1 MKAFRALSVAT
12 ALVTY
17 ALVVLGGVVRVS
29 GSGLGCPD
37 WPLCHGRLLPP
48 LDVHAIIEYSHRTTA
63 SLTSILV
70 VLTAVVAWVV
80 WRKRRDIVIPATV
93 AVVLLVVQVVLGAIT
108 VRFELPPMIV
118 LAHLATAMAL
128 LAAVC
133 VTAVAACLPE
143 NVSNAR
149 IAQER
154 LKRSYGTFRA
164 TRVRRRP
171 ERGSR
176 GATPRRLARGAAG
189 GTYLLILSGSLVVGS
204 GASSSCSAW
213 PLCGGGFS
221 LAFDGYPAIQL
232 LHRGLAAAV
241 GLLII
246 VSLLA
251 LLNRYREERA
261 VRATVALTLA
271 ALAFQIAVGAAVV
284 TLHLPAALRG
294 LHLAL
299 ASAVWTGTV
308 VLAVI
313 ADRLPAAGGSVGV
326 TDTAHRPP
334 RPTRE
339 VVLDYVSLAK
349 PRIIPLLLI
358 TALGGMMMAERGWPS
373 TILVVL
379 TLLGGALAAAGAG
392 AINCWIDRDLDGAM
406 LRTRRRPL
414 PDGRIAPGHA
424 LLFGIALGLAAFVLL
439 AFWVNV
445 LAATL
450 AISGLLFYV
459 FVYTLW
465 LKRWT
470 VQNIVIGGAAGAV
483 PPVVGWAAVTHRVD
497 LTAVYLFAV
506 IFLWTPPHFWAL
518 ALRLKG
524 DYARAQVPM
533 LPVVRGEAV
542 ARRQILVYTVLLVGV
557 TLAVVVT
564 GALGLLYLAG
574 AVVLGGAFIALALV
588 NLRSQRQRWSRLL
601 FDYSIA
607 YLGLLFA
614 VMVADRMIGRV

>member
-1 MKAFRALSVAT
+1 MRAYRVLSVAT
-12 ALVTY
+12 AVVTY

-48 LDVHAIIEYSHRTTA
+48 LDLHAIIEYSHRTTA
-63 SLTSILV
+63 SLTSVLV
-70 VLTAVVAWVV
+70 VLTAAVAWLA
-80 WRKRRDIVIPATV
+80 WRKRRDIVIPATI
-93 AVVLLVVQVVLGAIT
+93 ALGLLIVQVVLGAIT
-108 VRFELPPMIV
+108 VRLELPPMIV

-128 LAAVC
+128 LGAVC
-133 VTAVAACLPE
+133 VTAVAALTPAPAGT
-143 NVSNAR
+143 VD
-149 IAQER
+149 
-154 LKRSYGTFRA
+154 RSSIRWT
-164 TRVRRRP
+164 
-171 ERGSR
+171 
-176 GATPRRLARGAAG
+176 LLAAG
-189 GTYLLILSGSLVVGS
+189 GTYLLIISGSLVVGS
-204 GASSSCSAW
+204 GASGTCDAW

-221 LAFDGYPAIQL
+221 FGFDGLPAIQL
-232 LHRGLAAAV
+232 LHRGIAAV
-241 GLLII
+241 IGLLIVFSL
-246 VSLLA
+246 VSVLA
-251 LLNRYREERA
+251 RHRRQPA

-271 ALAFQIAVGAAVV
+271 ALGFQIAVGAAVV
-284 TLHLPAALRG
+284 TLRLPAALRG

-299 ASAVWTGTV
+299 ASAVWAGTV
-308 VLAVI
+308 ILAVI
-313 ADRLPAAGGSVGV
+313 VQRLSPHPALPQRGREIDVV
-326 TDTAHRPP
+326 RRPA
-334 RPTRE
+334 RD

-373 TILVVL
+373 TGLVVL

-392 AINCWIDRDLDGAM
+392 AINCWIDRDIDSEM

-414 PDGRIAPGHA
+414 PDGRIAPGNA
-424 LLFGIALGLAAFVLL
+424 LLFGIVLGLLAFVLL
-439 AFWVNV
+439 AFWVNA

-465 LKRWT
+465 LKRST
-470 VQNIVIGGAAGAV
+470 VQNIVIGGAAGAI

-518 ALRLKG
+518 ALRLRG
-524 DYARAQVPM
+524 DYARAKVPM
-533 LPVVRGEAV
+533 LPVVRGEAA
-542 ARRQILVYTVLLVGV
+542 ARRQIVVYTLVLVAV
-557 TLAVVVT
+557 SLAIVLT
-564 GALGLLYLAG
+564 G
-574 AVVLGGAFIALALV
+574 VLGTIYLLGAALLGAGFIALAIV
-588 NLRSQRQRWSRLL
+588 NLRAQRQRWSRVL

-614 VMVADRMIGRV
+614 VMVADRMIGKV

>member
-1 MKAFRALSVAT
+1 MKGFRALSVAT
-12 ALVTY
+12 AVATY

-37 WPLCHGRLLPP
+37 WPLCHGRVLPP
-48 LDVHAIIEYSHRTTA
+48 LDLHAIIEYSHRTAA
-63 SLTSILV
+63 SLTSTLV
-70 VLTAVVAWVV
+70 VLTAAVAWMA
-80 WRKRRDIVIPATV
+80 WRNRRDLVVPATL
-93 AVVLLVVQVVLGAIT
+93 AVSLLAVQVVLGAIT
-108 VRFELPPMIV
+108 VRLELPPMIV

-128 LAAVC
+128 LGAVC
-133 VTAVAACLPE
+133 VTAVASLMPMPAQPADAQ
-143 NVSNAR
+143 SAR
-149 IAQER
+149 R
-154 LKRSYGTFRA
+154 
-164 TRVRRRP
+164 
-171 ERGSR
+171 
-176 GATPRRLARGAAG
+176 ARGAAG
-189 GTYLLILSGSLVVGS
+189 GTYLLILTGSLVVGS
-204 GASSSCSAW
+204 GASGACDAW
-213 PLCGGGFS
+213 PLCGGGFR
-221 LAFDGYPAIQL
+221 LAIEGSPAIQL
-232 LHRGLAAAV
+232 LHRGVAAV
-241 GLLII
+241 IGLL
-246 VSLLA
+246 VVMSLLSVLA
-251 LLNRYREERA
+251 RHRRQPA

-271 ALAFQIAVGAAVV
+271 ALAFQVAVGAAVV
-284 TLHLPAALRG
+284 TLHLPAVLRG

-299 ASAVWTGTV
+299 ASAVWSGTV
-308 VLAVI
+308 ILAVI
-313 ADRLPAAGGSVGV
+313 ASRLPPAEQPLEIRDASRSAG
-326 TDTAHRPP
+326 RPV
-334 RPTRE
+334 RD

-373 TILVVL
+373 TGLVLL

-392 AINCWIDRDLDGAM
+392 AINCWIDRDLDREM

-414 PDGRIAPGHA
+414 PDGRIAPSHA
-424 LLFGIALGLAAFVLL
+424 LIFGIGLGLAAFLVL

-483 PPVVGWAAVTHRVD
+483 PPMVGWAAVTHRLD
-497 LTAVYLFAV
+497 LTALYLFAI

-518 ALRLKG
+518 ALRLRG
-524 DYARAQVPM
+524 DYARAGVPM
-533 LPVVRGEAV
+533 LPVVRGESA
-542 ARRQILVYTVLLVGV
+542 ARRQILFYTLILVAV
-557 TLAVVVT
+557 TLAVVLT

-574 AVVLGGAFIALALV
+574 AGVLGGLFIALAV
-588 NLRSQRQRWSRLL
+588 ANLRTRRQRWSRLL

-614 VMVADRMIGRV
+614 VMVADRMIGRL

>member
-37 WPLCHGRLLPP
+37 WPLCHGRVLPP
-48 LDVHAIIEYSHRTTA
+48 LDLHAIIEYSHRTTA
-63 SLTSILV
+63 SLTSALI
-70 VLTAVVAWVV
+70 VLTAVVAWLA

-93 AVVLLVVQVVLGAIT
+93 ALVLLVVQVVLGAIT
-108 VRFELPPMIV
+108 VRLELPPMIV

-133 VTAVAACLPE
+133 VTAVAAIVPRP
-143 NVSNAR
+143 AR
-149 IAQER
+149 A
-154 LKRSYGTFRA
+154 A
-164 TRVRRRP
+164 D
-171 ERGSR
+171 RGLV
-176 GATPRRLARGAAG
+176 RLARGAAG

-204 GASSSCSAW
+204 GASSSCNAW

-221 LAFDGYPAIQL
+221 LTFDGYPAIQL

-241 GLLII
+241 GLLIL
-246 VSLLA
+246 VSLLT

-261 VRATVALTLA
+261 VRAAVALTLA
-271 ALAFQIAVGAAVV
+271 ALAFQVAVGAAVV
-284 TLHLPAALRG
+284 TLRLPAALRG

-299 ASAVWTGTV
+299 AGAVWVGTV

-326 TDTAHRPP
+326 TDAARRPP
-334 RPTRE
+334 RPARE

-373 TILVVL
+373 TSLVVL

-392 AINCWIDRDLDGAM
+392 AINCWIDRDLDGEM

-414 PDGRIAPGHA
+414 PDGRIAPSHA
-424 LLFGIALGLAAFVLL
+424 LLFGIALGLAAFLLL

-459 FVYTLW
+459 FIYTLW
-465 LKRWT
+465 LKRTT

-497 LTAVYLFAV
+497 LTAIYLFAV

-524 DYARAQVPM
+524 DYARAHVPM
-533 LPVVRGEAV
+533 LPVVRGDAV
-542 ARRQILVYTVLLVGV
+542 ARRQILLYTVVLVAV

-564 GALGLLYLAG
+564 GALGQLYLAG
-574 AVVLGGAFIALALV
+574 AVVLGGVFIALAFV

-614 VMVADRMIGRV
+614 VMVADRMIGRL

>member
-1 MKAFRALSVAT
+1 MKAFRVLSVAT
-12 ALVTY
+12 AVVTY

-48 LDVHAIIEYSHRTTA
+48 LDLHAIIEYSHRTTA
-63 SLTSILV
+63 SLTSVLV
-70 VLTAVVAWVV
+70 VLTAAVAFVA
-80 WRKRRDIVIPATV
+80 WRKRRDLVIPA
-93 AVVLLVVQVVLGAIT
+93 AIALGLLVVQVVLGAIT
-108 VRFELPPMIV
+108 VRLELPPMIV

-133 VTAVAACLPE
+133 VTAVAALMP
-143 NVSNAR
+143 
-149 IAQER
+149 
-154 LKRSYGTFRA
+154 T
-164 TRVRRRP
+164 P
-171 ERGSR
+171 SR
-176 GATPRRLARGAAG
+176 GVDRVAMRRTLLAAG
-189 GTYLLILSGSLVVGS
+189 GTYLLIISGSLVVGS
-204 GASSSCSAW
+204 GASWSCDAW
-213 PLCGGGFS
+213 PLCGGGFNF
-221 LAFDGYPAIQL
+221 AFDGLPAIQL
-232 LHRGLAAAV
+232 LHRGIAAV
-241 GLLII
+241 IGLLI
-246 VSLLA
+246 VSSLVSVLA
-251 LLNRYREERA
+251 RHRRQPA

-271 ALAFQIAVGAAVV
+271 ALAFQVAVGAAVV
-284 TLHLPAALRG
+284 TLRLPAALRG

-299 ASAVWTGTV
+299 ASAVWAGTV
-308 VLAVI
+308 ILAVI
-313 ADRLPAAGGSVGV
+313 VGRVSPHPTLPQRGREMDVV
-326 TDTAHRPP
+326 RRPA
-334 RPTRE
+334 RD

-373 TILVVL
+373 TGLVVL

-392 AINCWIDRDLDGAM
+392 AINCWIDRDIDGEM

-424 LLFGIALGLAAFVLL
+424 LLFGIVLGLISFVLL

-465 LKRWT
+465 LKRST
-470 VQNIVIGGAAGAV
+470 VQNIVIGGAAGAI

-518 ALRLKG
+518 ALRLRG
-524 DYARAQVPM
+524 DYARAKVPM
-533 LPVVRGEAV
+533 LPVVHGDAA
-542 ARRQILVYTVLLVGV
+542 ARRQIVGYTLVLVAM
-557 TLAVVVT
+557 TLAVVLT
-564 GALGLLYLAG
+564 GVLGTIYLLGAALLGGGFITL
-574 AVVLGGAFIALALV
+574 AVVNLLA
-588 NLRSQRQRWSRLL
+588 RRQRWSRVL

-614 VMVADRMIGRV
+614 VMVADRMIGKV

>member
-12 ALVTY
+12 AIVTY

-48 LDVHAIIEYSHRTTA
+48 LDLHSIIEYSHRTTA
-63 SLTSILV
+63 SLASALIV
-70 VLTAVVAWVV
+70 VTALVAWLAL
-80 WRKRRDIVIPATV
+80 RRRRDILIPASV
-93 AVVLLVVQVVLGAIT
+93 AAGLLGVQVVLGAIT
-108 VRFELPPMIV
+108 VVLELPPIIV

-133 VTAVAACLPE
+133 VTAVATIVP
-143 NVSNAR
+143 
-149 IAQER
+149 
-154 LKRSYGTFRA
+154 RA
-164 TRVRRRP
+164 P
-171 ERGSR
+171 GGSDR
-176 GATPRRLARGAAG
+176 GAVRLARAAAG

-204 GASSSCSAW
+204 GASGSCNAW

-232 LHRGLAAAV
+232 LHRGLAAAIGV
-241 GLLII
+241 LII
-246 VSLLA
+246 VSLVA
-251 LLNRYREERA
+251 LLKRYHDERA

-271 ALAFQIAVGAAVV
+271 ALAFQVAVGAAVV

-299 ASAVWTGTV
+299 AGAVWAGTV

-313 ADRLPAAGGSVGV
+313 AGRLPATGAPVSVV
-326 TDTAHRPP
+326 DVARRSP
-334 RPTRE
+334 RPARE
-339 VVLDYVSLAK
+339 IVLDYVSLAK

-358 TALGGMMMAERGWPS
+358 TALGGMMMAQRGWPS
-373 TILVVL
+373 TGLVVL

-392 AINCWIDRDLDGAM
+392 AINCWIDRDLDGEM

-414 PDGRIAPGHA
+414 PDGRIAPSHA
-424 LLFGIALGLAAFVLL
+424 LLFGIALGLAAFLVL
-439 AFWVNV
+439 AFLVNV

-459 FVYTLW
+459 FIYTLW

-497 LTAVYLFAV
+497 LTAIYLFAV

-542 ARRQILVYTVLLVGV
+542 ARRQILLYTVVLVAV

-574 AVVLGGAFIALALV
+574 AVVLGGVFIALAV
-588 NLRSQRQRWSRLL
+588 ATLRSRRQRWSRLL

-614 VMVADRMIGRV
+614 VMVADRMIGRL

>member
-1 MKAFRALSVAT
+1 MKAFRALSVAA

-48 LDVHAIIEYSHRTTA
+48 LDLHAIIEYSHRTTA
-63 SLTSILV
+63 TLASALI
-70 VLTAVVAWVV
+70 VLMAVVAWLAL
-80 WRKRRDIVIPATV
+80 RKRRDIVIPSMV
-93 AVVLLVVQVVLGAIT
+93 ALGLLLVQVVLGAIT
-108 VRFELPPMIV
+108 VRLELPPMIV

-128 LAAVC
+128 LGAVC
-133 VTAVAACLPE
+133 VTAVAACLPD
-143 NVSNAR
+143 VSNAR
-149 IAQER
+149 IA
-154 LKRSYGTFRA
+154 LK
-164 TRVRRRP
+164 
-171 ERGSR
+171 RGSR
-176 GATPRRLARGAAG
+176 GPTPRPLASAGRPARLAAA

-204 GASSSCSAW
+204 GASGACNAW

-232 LHRGLAAAV
+232 LHRGLAAAIGV
-241 GLLII
+241 LII
-246 VSLLA
+246 VSLVA
-251 LLNRYREERA
+251 LLRRYREERA

-271 ALAFQIAVGAAVV
+271 ALAFQVAVGASVV

-299 ASAVWTGTV
+299 ASAVWAGTV
-308 VLAVI
+308 VLAVL
-313 ADRLPAAGGSVGV
+313 ASRLPLAGEPVGYV
-326 TDTAHRPP
+326 SEARPVR
-334 RPTRE
+334 RPARD

-373 TILVVL
+373 TGLVVL
-379 TLLGGALAAAGAG
+379 TLAGGALAAAGAG

-414 PDGRIAPGHA
+414 PDGRIAPSHA
-424 LLFGIALGLAAFVLL
+424 LLFGIALGLAAFILL

-470 VQNIVIGGAAGAV
+470 VQNIVI
-483 PPVVGWAAVTHRVD
+483 
-497 LTAVYLFAV
+497 
-506 IFLWTPPHFWAL
+506 
-518 ALRLKG
+518 
-524 DYARAQVPM
+524 
-533 LPVVRGEAV
+533 
-542 ARRQILVYTVLLVGV
+542 RR
-557 TLAVVVT
+557 
-564 GALGLLYLAG
+564 
-574 AVVLGGAFIALALV
+574 
-588 NLRSQRQRWSRLL
+588 
-601 FDYSIA
+601 
-607 YLGLLFA
+607 
-614 VMVADRMIGRV
+614 

>member
-1 MKAFRALSVAT
+1 MKAFRLLTVAA

-48 LDVHAIIEYSHRTTA
+48 LNLHAIIEYSHRTTA
-63 SLTSILV
+63 SLASALI
-70 VLTAVVAWVV
+70 VLTAAVALLA
-80 WRKRRDIVIPATV
+80 WRKRRDIVIPAMV
-93 AVVLLVVQVVLGAIT
+93 ALGLLVAQVVLGAIT
-108 VRFELPPMIV
+108 VRLELPPMIV

-133 VTAVAACLPE
+133 VTAVAASVP
-143 NVSNAR
+143 R
-149 IAQER
+149 P
-154 LKRSYGTFRA
+154 TTPTDRA
-164 TRVRRRP
+164 SVP
-171 ERGSR
+171 
-176 GATPRRLARGAAG
+176 LARAAAA

-204 GASSSCSAW
+204 GASSSCAAW

-221 LAFDGYPAIQL
+221 LSFEGYPAIQL
-232 LHRGLAAAV
+232 LHRGLAAAIGV
-241 GLLII
+241 LII
-246 VSLLA
+246 VSLFA
-251 LLNRYREERA
+251 LLNRHRVQRA

-271 ALAFQIAVGAAVV
+271 ALAFQVAVGAAVV

-299 ASAVWTGTV
+299 ASAVWAGTV
-308 VLAVI
+308 VLAVL
-313 ADRLPAAGGSVGV
+313 ADRLPVGGAPVAV
-326 TDTAHRPP
+326 ADHARQPP
-334 RPTRE
+334 RPARE

-373 TILVVL
+373 TGLVVL

-414 PDGRIAPGHA
+414 PDGRIAPSHA

-445 LAATL
+445 LTATL

-497 LTAVYLFAV
+497 LTAIYLFAV

-518 ALRLKG
+518 AIRLKG

-542 ARRQILVYTVLLVGV
+542 ARRQILFYTLVLVAV
-557 TLAVVVT
+557 TIAVVVT
-564 GALGLLYLAG
+564 GALGMLYLAG
-574 AVVLGGAFIALALV
+574 AAVLGGVFIALAV
-588 NLRSQRQRWSRLL
+588 INLRNQRQRWSRVL

-614 VMVADRMIGRV
+614 VMVADRMIGRL

>member
-48 LDVHAIIEYSHRTTA
+48 LNLHAIIEYSHRTTA
-63 SLTSILV
+63 SLTSVLV
-70 VLTAVVAWVV
+70 VLTAVVAWFA
-80 WRKRRDIVIPATV
+80 WRHRRDIVIPATI
-93 AVVLLVVQVVLGAIT
+93 ALGLLAVQVVLGAVT
-108 VRFELPPMIV
+108 VRLELPPMIV

-128 LAAVC
+128 LGAVC
-133 VTAVAACLPE
+133 VTAVAALLP
-143 NVSNAR
+143 VPAGAVDRPSLGR
-149 IAQER
+149 
-154 LKRSYGTFRA
+154 
-164 TRVRRRP
+164 TRV
-171 ERGSR
+171 
-176 GATPRRLARGAAG
+176 AAA

-204 GASSSCSAW
+204 GASGACDGW

-221 LAFDGYPAIQL
+221 FAFDGLPAIQL
-232 LHRGLAAAV
+232 LHRGVAAV
-241 GLLII
+241 VGILI
-246 VSLLA
+246 VLSLLSVLA
-251 LLNRYREERA
+251 RHRREPA

-271 ALAFQIAVGAAVV
+271 ALAFQVAVGAAVV
-284 TLHLPAALRG
+284 TLQLPAALRG

-299 ASAVWTGTV
+299 ASAVWAGTV

-313 ADRLPAAGGSVGV
+313 ASRLPLAGEPVRDRDDAGPIR
-326 TDTAHRPP
+326 RPA
-334 RPTRE
+334 RD
-339 VVLDYVSLAK
+339 VVLDYLSLSK

-373 TILVVL
+373 TGLVVL

-392 AINCWIDRDLDGAM
+392 AINCWIDRDLDREM

-414 PDGRIAPGHA
+414 PDGRIAPSHA
-424 LLFGIALGLAAFVLL
+424 LLFGIALGLAAFLVL

-465 LKRWT
+465 LKRST

-518 ALRLKG
+518 ALRLRG

-533 LPVVRGEAV
+533 LPVVHGEAA
-542 ARRQILVYTVLLVGV
+542 ARRQILGYTLVLVAL
-557 TLAVVVT
+557 TLAVVLT
-564 GALGLLYLAG
+564 GVLGPLYLAG
-574 AVVLGGAFIALALV
+574 AALLGAGFIALAVL
-588 NLRSQRQRWSRLL
+588 NLLARRQRWSRLL

>member
-1 MKAFRALSVAT
+1 MKAFRALTVAT

-48 LDVHAIIEYSHRTTA
+48 LDLHAIIEYSHRTTA
-63 SLTSILV
+63 SLASALI
-70 VLTAVVAWVV
+70 VLTAIVAWLA
-80 WRKRRDIVIPATV
+80 WRQRRDIVIPAMV
-93 AVVLLVVQVVLGAIT
+93 ALGVLVAQVVLGAIT
-108 VRFELPPMIV
+108 VRLELPPMIV

-133 VTAVAACLPE
+133 VTAVAA
-143 NVSNAR
+143 NVP
-149 IAQER
+149 R
-154 LKRSYGTFRA
+154 LTTPMDRA
-164 TRVRRRP
+164 SVH
-171 ERGSR
+171 
-176 GATPRRLARGAAG
+176 LARAAAA

-204 GASSSCSAW
+204 GASGSCSAW

-221 LAFDGYPAIQL
+221 LTFEGYPAIQL
-232 LHRGLAAAV
+232 LHRGLAAV
-241 GLLII
+241 IGVLVI
-246 VSLLA
+246 VSLFA
-251 LLNRYREERA
+251 LLNRHRAGRA

-271 ALAFQIAVGAAVV
+271 ALVFQVAVGAAVI

-299 ASAVWTGTV
+299 ASAVWAGTV
-308 VLAVI
+308 VLAVL
-313 ADRLPAAGGSVGV
+313 ADRLPVTGAPVGAADS
-326 TDTAHRPP
+326 ARQPP
-334 RPTRE
+334 RPARE

-373 TILVVL
+373 TGLVVL

-392 AINCWIDRDLDGAM
+392 AINCWIDRDLDGVM

-414 PDGRIAPGHA
+414 PDGRIAPRHA
-424 LLFGIALGLAAFVLL
+424 LLFGIALGSAAFLLL

-450 AISGLLFYV
+450 AIGGLLFYV

-497 LTAVYLFAV
+497 LTAIYLFAV

-542 ARRQILVYTVLLVGV
+542 ARRQILLYTLVLVAV
-557 TLAVVVT
+557 TIAVVVT
-564 GALGLLYLAG
+564 GALGMLYLAG
-574 AVVLGGAFIALALV
+574 AAVLGGVFIALAVV
-588 NLRSQRQRWSRLL
+588 NLRNQRQRWSRVL

-614 VMVADRMIGRV
+614 VMVADRMIGRL

>member
-1 MKAFRALSVAT
+1 MKAFRLLTVAA

-48 LDVHAIIEYSHRTTA
+48 LNLHAIIEYSHRTTA
-63 SLTSILV
+63 SLASALI
-70 VLTAVVAWVV
+70 VLTAAVALLA
-80 WRKRRDIVIPATV
+80 WRKRRDIVIPALV
-93 AVVLLVVQVVLGAIT
+93 AFGLLVAQVVLGAIT
-108 VRFELPPMIV
+108 VRLELPPMIV

-133 VTAVAACLPE
+133 VTAVAASVP
-143 NVSNAR
+143 R
-149 IAQER
+149 P
-154 LKRSYGTFRA
+154 TTPTDRA
-164 TRVRRRP
+164 SVP
-171 ERGSR
+171 
-176 GATPRRLARGAAG
+176 LARAAAA

-204 GASSSCSAW
+204 GASSSCAAW

-221 LAFDGYPAIQL
+221 LSFEGYPAIQL
-232 LHRGLAAAV
+232 LHRGLAAAIGV
-241 GLLII
+241 LII
-246 VSLLA
+246 VSLFA
-251 LLNRYREERA
+251 LLNRHRVQRA

-271 ALAFQIAVGAAVV
+271 ALAFQVAVGAAVV

-299 ASAVWTGTV
+299 ASAVWAGTV
-308 VLAVI
+308 VLAVL
-313 ADRLPAAGGSVGV
+313 ADRLPAGGAPVAV
-326 TDTAHRPP
+326 ADHARQPP
-334 RPTRE
+334 RPARE

-373 TILVVL
+373 TGLVVL

-414 PDGRIAPGHA
+414 PDGRIAPSHA

-445 LAATL
+445 LTATL

-497 LTAVYLFAV
+497 LTAIYLFAV

-524 DYARAQVPM
+524 DYARARVPM

-542 ARRQILVYTVLLVGV
+542 ARRQILLYTLVLVAV

-574 AVVLGGAFIALALV
+574 AAVLGGVFIALAVV
-588 NLRSQRQRWSRLL
+588 NLRNQRQRWSRLL

-614 VMVADRMIGRV
+614 VMVADRMIGRL

>member
-48 LDVHAIIEYSHRTTA
+48 LELHSIIEYSHRTTA
-63 SLTSILV
+63 SLASTLIV
-70 VLTAVVAWVV
+70 ATALVAWLAL
-80 WRKRRDIVIPATV
+80 RRRRDILIPATV
-93 AVVLLVVQVVLGAIT
+93 AVGLLGVQVVLGAIT
-108 VRFELPPMIV
+108 VVLELPPIIV
-118 LAHLATAMAL
+118 LAHLGTAIAL
-128 LAAVC
+128 LGAVC
-133 VTAVAACLPE
+133 VTATAAILTGPGECDPVA
-143 NVSNAR
+143 VWR
-149 IAQER
+149 
-154 LKRSYGTFRA
+154 
-164 TRVRRRP
+164 
-171 ERGSR
+171 
-176 GATPRRLARGAAG
+176 ARGAAA
-189 GTYLLILSGSLVVGS
+189 GTFVLILSGSLVVGS
-204 GASSSCSAW
+204 GASGACDGW
-213 PLCGGGFS
+213 PLCGGGFDIP
-221 LAFDGYPAIQL
+221 LQRLPLIQL
-232 LHRGLAAAV
+232 LHRGVAGAIGIGV
-241 GLLII
+241 
-246 VSLLA
+246 LLA
-251 LLNRYREERA
+251 LLAVLARHRRDRA

-271 ALAFQIAVGAAVV
+271 ALALQVAVGAAVV
-284 TLHLPAALRG
+284 TLQLPPVLRG

-299 ASAVWTGTV
+299 AAAVWAGTI
-308 VLAVI
+308 VLSVI
-313 ADRLPAAGGSVGV
+313 AGRLPLQEPKSAALGTPRG
-326 TDTAHRPP
+326 R

-339 VVLDYVSLAK
+339 VALDYVSLAK

-373 TILVVL
+373 TSLVVL

-392 AINCWIDRDLDGAM
+392 AINCWIDRDLDGEM

-414 PDGRIAPGHA
+414 PDGRIAPSHA
-424 LLFGIALGLAAFVLL
+424 LLFGIALGLAAFLLL

-459 FVYTLW
+459 FIYTLW
-465 LKRWT
+465 LKRTT

-497 LTAVYLFAV
+497 LTAIYLFAV

-524 DYARAQVPM
+524 DYARARVPM
-533 LPVVRGEAV
+533 LPVVRGDAV
-542 ARRQILVYTVLLVGV
+542 ARRQILLYTVVLVAV

-564 GALGLLYLAG
+564 GALGQLYLAG
-574 AVVLGGAFIALALV
+574 AVVLGGVFIALAFV

-614 VMVADRMIGRV
+614 VMVADRMIGRL

>member
-1 MKAFRALSVAT
+1 MKGFRALSVAT
-12 ALVTY
+12 AVATY

-37 WPLCHGRLLPP
+37 WPLCHGRVLPP
-48 LDVHAIIEYSHRTTA
+48 LDLHAIIEYSHRTAGSVTGLLIG
-63 SLTSILV
+63 LTV
-70 VLTAVVAWVV
+70 VFAWIG
-80 WRKRRDIVIPATV
+80 WRQRRDIVIPATL
-93 AVVLLVVQVVLGAIT
+93 AAGLLALEVSLGAIT
-108 VRFELPPMIV
+108 VRLELPPVIV
-118 LAHLATAMAL
+118 LAHLATAMAIL
-128 LAAVC
+128 GTVC
-133 VTAVAACLPE
+133 VTAVAAAVPRTTAPVDR
-143 NVSNAR
+143 VSMR
-149 IAQER
+149 WAQ
-154 LKRSYGTFRA
+154 
-164 TRVRRRP
+164 
-171 ERGSR
+171 
-176 GATPRRLARGAAG
+176 AAAASAFI
-189 GTYLLILSGSLVVGS
+189 LVLSGSLVVATGAS
-204 GASSSCSAW
+204 GACGAW

-221 LAFDGYPAIQL
+221 LSFDGLPSVQL
-232 LHRGLAAAV
+232 LHRGIAGV
-241 GLLII
+241 MGLLII
-246 VSLLA
+246 ASLLSV
-251 LLNRYREERA
+251 LGRHRHDRT
-261 VRATVALTLA
+261 VRATVALTMA
-271 ALAFQIAVGAAVV
+271 AFVFQVAVGAAVV
-284 TLHLPAALRG
+284 MLHVPAALRG

-299 ASAVWTGTV
+299 AAAVWAGTV
-308 VLAVI
+308 ILAVI
-313 ADRLPAAGGSVGV
+313 VGRRPLLGEQSANGAEWQPRAAQR
-326 TDTAHRPP
+326 A
-334 RPTRE
+334 TRD

-373 TILVVL
+373 TGLVLL

-392 AINCWIDRDLDGAM
+392 AINCWIDRDLDREM

-414 PDGRIAPGHA
+414 PDGRIAPSHA
-424 LLFGIALGLAAFVLL
+424 LIFGIGLGLAAFLVL

-483 PPVVGWAAVTHRVD
+483 PPMVGWAAVTHKLD
-497 LTAVYLFAV
+497 LTALYLFAI

-533 LPVVRGEAV
+533 LPVVRGESA
-542 ARRQILVYTVLLVGV
+542 ARRQILFYTLILVAV
-557 TLAVVVT
+557 TLAVVLT

-574 AVVLGGAFIALALV
+574 AGVLGGLFIALAV
-588 NLRSQRQRWSRLL
+588 ANLRTRRQRWSRLL

-614 VMVADRMIGRV
+614 VMVADRMIGRL

>member
-1 MKAFRALSVAT
+1 MKGFRALSVAT
-12 ALVTY
+12 AVATY

-37 WPLCHGRLLPP
+37 WPLCHGRVLPP
-48 LDVHAIIEYSHRTTA
+48 LDLHAIIEYSHRTAA
-63 SLTSILV
+63 SLTSTLV
-70 VLTAVVAWVV
+70 VLTAAVAWMA
-80 WRKRRDIVIPATV
+80 WRNRRDLVVPATL
-93 AVVLLVVQVVLGAIT
+93 AVSLLAVQVVLGAIT
-108 VRFELPPMIV
+108 VRLELPPMIV

-128 LAAVC
+128 LGAVC
-133 VTAVAACLPE
+133 VTAVASLMPMPAQPADAQ
-143 NVSNAR
+143 SAR
-149 IAQER
+149 R
-154 LKRSYGTFRA
+154 
-164 TRVRRRP
+164 
-171 ERGSR
+171 
-176 GATPRRLARGAAG
+176 ARGAAG
-189 GTYLLILSGSLVVGS
+189 GTYLLILTGSLVVGS
-204 GASSSCSAW
+204 GASGACDAW
-213 PLCGGGFS
+213 PLCGGGFR
-221 LAFDGYPAIQL
+221 LAVEGSPAIQL
-232 LHRGLAAAV
+232 LHRGVASGI
-241 GLLII
+241 GLL
-246 VSLLA
+246 VVMSLLSVLA
-251 LLNRYREERA
+251 RHRRQPA

-271 ALAFQIAVGAAVV
+271 ALAFQVAVGAAVV
-284 TLHLPAALRG
+284 TLHLPAVLRG

-299 ASAVWTGTV
+299 ASAVWSGTV
-308 VLAVI
+308 ILAVI
-313 ADRLPAAGGSVGV
+313 ASRLPPAEQPLEIRDASRSAG
-326 TDTAHRPP
+326 RPV
-334 RPTRE
+334 RD

-373 TILVVL
+373 TGLVLL

-392 AINCWIDRDLDGAM
+392 AINCWIDRDLDREM

-414 PDGRIAPGHA
+414 PDGRIAPSHA
-424 LLFGIALGLAAFVLL
+424 LIFGIGLGLAAFLVL

-483 PPVVGWAAVTHRVD
+483 PPMVGWAAVTHRLD
-497 LTAVYLFAV
+497 LTALYLFAI

-524 DYARAQVPM
+524 DYARARVPM
-533 LPVVRGEAV
+533 LPVVRGESA
-542 ARRQILVYTVLLVGV
+542 ARRQILFYTLILVAV
-557 TLAVVVT
+557 TLAVVLT

-574 AVVLGGAFIALALV
+574 AGVLGGLFIALAV
-588 NLRSQRQRWSRLL
+588 ANLRTRRQRWSRLL

-614 VMVADRMIGRV
+614 VMVADRMIGRL

>member
-1 MKAFRALSVAT
+1 V
-12 ALVTY
+12 VTY

-48 LDVHAIIEYSHRTTA
+48 LNLHAIIEYSHRTTA
-63 SLTSILV
+63 SLTSALV
-70 VLTAVVAWVV
+70 VLTAVVALVA

-93 AVVLLVVQVVLGAIT
+93 ALALLIVQVVLGAIT
-108 VRFELPPMIV
+108 VRLELPPMIV

-128 LAAVC
+128 LGAVC
-133 VTAVAACLPE
+133 VTAVAAVMPAPSGAVHRPAL
-143 NVSNAR
+143 R
-149 IAQER
+149 
-154 LKRSYGTFRA
+154 GT
-164 TRVRRRP
+164 
-171 ERGSR
+171 
-176 GATPRRLARGAAG
+176 LLAAG
-189 GTYLLILSGSLVVGS
+189 GTYLLIISGSLVVGS
-204 GASSSCSAW
+204 GASGACNAW

-221 LAFDGYPAIQL
+221 FAFDGLPAIQL
-232 LHRGLAAAV
+232 LHRGVAGLI
-241 GLLII
+241 GLLIVLSL

-251 LLNRYREERA
+251 RHRSHPA

-271 ALAFQIAVGAAVV
+271 ALAFQVVVGAAVV
-284 TLHLPAALRG
+284 TLRLPAALRG

-299 ASAVWTGTV
+299 ASAVWAGMV
-308 VLAVI
+308 ILAVMVR
-313 ADRLPAAGGSVGV
+313 RLSPDPAFPQRGREIDVV
-326 TDTAHRPP
+326 RRPA
-334 RPTRE
+334 RD

-373 TILVVL
+373 TGLVIL

-392 AINCWIDRDLDGAM
+392 AINCWIDRDIDGEM

-414 PDGRIAPGHA
+414 PDGRIAPAHA
-424 LLFGIALGLAAFVLL
+424 LLFGIVLGLIAFILL

-465 LKRWT
+465 LKRST
-470 VQNIVIGGAAGAV
+470 VQNIVIGGAAGAI

-518 ALRLKG
+518 ALRLRG
-524 DYARAQVPM
+524 DYARAKVPM
-533 LPVVRGEAV
+533 LPVVQGDAA
-542 ARRQILVYTVLLVGV
+542 ARRQIVAYTLVLVVV
-557 TLAVVVT
+557 TLAVVLT
-564 GALGLLYLAG
+564 GVLGPLYLAG
-574 AVVLGGAFIALALV
+574 AALLGAGFIALAVV
-588 NLRSQRQRWSRLL
+588 NLLARRQRWSRVL

>member
-48 LDVHAIIEYSHRTTA
+48 LDLHAIIEYSHRTTA
-63 SLTSILV
+63 SLTSVLV
-70 VLTAVVAWVV
+70 VLTAVVAWLA
-80 WRKRRDIVIPATV
+80 WRKRRDLVIPATV
-93 AVVLLVVQVVLGAIT
+93 ALGLLIVQVVLGAIT
-108 VRFELPPMIV
+108 VRLELPPMIV

-128 LAAVC
+128 LGAVC
-133 VTAVAACLPE
+133 VTA
-143 NVSNAR
+143 SNAR
-149 IAQER
+149 
-154 LKRSYGTFRA
+154 
-164 TRVRRRP
+164 
-171 ERGSR
+171 
-176 GATPRRLARGAAG
+176 LARSAPLASAGGPASRTTWLARAAAG
-189 GTYLLILSGSLVVGS
+189 GTYLLIISGSLVVGS
-204 GASSSCSAW
+204 GASGSCDAW

-221 LAFDGYPAIQL
+221 LTFEGYPAIQL
-232 LHRGLAAAV
+232 LHRGLAAV
-241 GLLII
+241 IGVLVI
-246 VSLLA
+246 VSLFA
-251 LLNRYREERA
+251 LLNRHRATRA

-271 ALAFQIAVGAAVV
+271 ALVFQVAVGAAVV

-299 ASAVWTGTV
+299 ASAVWAGTV
-308 VLAVI
+308 VLAVL
-313 ADRLPAAGGSVGV
+313 ADRLPVTGAPVGAA
-326 TDTAHRPP
+326 DHARQPP
-334 RPTRE
+334 RPARE

-373 TILVVL
+373 TGLVVL

-392 AINCWIDRDLDGAM
+392 AINCWIDRDIDGEM

-424 LLFGIALGLAAFVLL
+424 LLFGIVLGLLAFVLL

-483 PPVVGWAAVTHRVD
+483 PPMVGWAAVTHKLD
-497 LTAVYLFAV
+497 LTALYLFAI

-533 LPVVRGEAV
+533 LPVVRGESA
-542 ARRQILVYTVLLVGV
+542 ARRQILFYTPSLVGGA
-557 TLAVVVT
+557 LAGVLT

-574 AVVLGGAFIALALV
+574 AGVLGGLFIALAV
-588 NLRSQRQRWSRLL
+588 ANLRTRRQRWSRLL

-614 VMVADRMIGRV
+614 VMVADRMVGRL